1 MALLAV
7 EVKLTVPVLC
17 KPLSLTSTPSPTH
30 VPLTRLAYRR
40 NGRAPRAQPAV
51 APVPATKALQLPS
64 QMGQGSKIIVSN
76 LPPDV
81 TENQIRELFFTTV
94 GHVTRV
100 ILSYDSRGAS
110 KGTAQVE
117 FKRNEDATK
126 AFQQY
131 NKVTFYALLNRRLIR
146 FRTGRSK

>member
-1 MALLAV
+1 
-7 EVKLTVPVLC
+7 
-17 KPLSLTSTPSPTH
+17 
-30 VPLTRLAYRR
+30 
-40 NGRAPRAQPAV
+40 
-51 APVPATKALQLPS
+51 
-64 QMGQGSKIIVSN
+64 MGQGSKIIVSN

-131 NKVTFYALLNRRLIR
+131 NKVTFYALLNRGLIR
-146 FRTGRSK
+146 SRTRRLK